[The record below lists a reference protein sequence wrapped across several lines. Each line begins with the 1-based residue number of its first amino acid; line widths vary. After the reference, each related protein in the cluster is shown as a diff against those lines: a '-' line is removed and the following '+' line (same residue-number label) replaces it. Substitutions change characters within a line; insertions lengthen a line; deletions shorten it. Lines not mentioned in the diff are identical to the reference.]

1 MLSSFLPIKDWTN
14 DDVWLYL
21 LQDQSPW
28 GINNKDLLTMYQ
40 GATDGGE
47 CPLVVDTSTPS
58 CGDSRFGCW
67 VCTLVKQD
75 KSMSAM
81 VQNDSEKSWMEPLLQ
96 LRNDLTEKDFE
107 KRDFRRLTGHVQLM
121 PNDDERTVVPGPYT
135 KSTRKNWLERLLQA
149 QNKIRQ
155 NKKTT

>member
-1 MLSSFLPIKDWTN
+1 
-14 DDVWLYL
+14 
-21 LQDQSPW
+21 
-28 GINNKDLLTMYQ
+28 MYQ

-121 PNDDERTVVPGPYT
+121 ANDDERTLYLAHIL
-135 KSTRKNWLERLLQA
+135 KA
-149 QNKIRQ
+149 Q
-155 NKKTT
+155 